1 MEDGRRQQAFQKA
14 LTLKYRCLHR
24 DHDDDLGHCCKGQTQ
39 FPSYPPPYS
48 RPVLLP
54 QTSGDLSRDPGETKR
69 GPPWLPGAGQG
80 LPVCF
85 SLVSEKPKLASL
97 LFLLSGASKLYLRKR
112 LLCSGDRILSWGVAV
127 GGGVGEGKW
136 SLTNWFNSGN
146 HVTSHHIIAHP
157 SLSKATVSIPKYLAK
172 QEA

>member
-1 MEDGRRQQAFQKA
+1 MGDGKRQQEFQ
-14 LTLKYRCLHR
+14 KYRCLHR
-24 DHDDDLGHCCKGQTQ
+24 DHEDDRGHCCKGQTQ
-39 FPSYPPPYS
+39 FPSYPPPS
-48 RPVLLP
+48 PVLLP

-127 GGGVGEGKW
+127 CGGGRKMIFDKLVQLGQ
-136 SLTNWFNSGN
+136 
-146 HVTSHHIIAHP
+146 SHDFPPHNCP
-157 SLSKATVSIPKYLAK
+157 PQL
-172 QEA
+172 Q